1 MASRKLAQNFFPFPF
16 LFYIFLEKLHRGT
29 SLLNKGRFKHRIS
42 VVEDAGEFG
51 KADFILL
58 LEKGVITGC
67 SHNEDHK
74 ISNHIFSTLL
84 EYEYE
89 VNAKQEVS
97 VRRGLLVLDPK
108 TALPEKTKI
117 SNRKK
122 TVTKYL

>member
-1 MASRKLAQNFFPFPF
+1 M
-16 LFYIFLEKLHRGT
+16 
-29 SLLNKGRFKHRIS
+29 
-42 VVEDAGEFG
+42 EDAGEFG

-74 ISNHIFSTLL
+74 ISNHILSTLL

-97 VRRGLLVLDPK
+97 VRRGLLAFDPK
-108 TALPEKTKI
+108 TVLPEKMKI

-122 TVTKYL
+122 TVTKHLQKNPENGNKISIGAACEKTWIA

>member
-1 MASRKLAQNFFPFPF
+1 M
-16 LFYIFLEKLHRGT
+16 EH
-29 SLLNKGRFKHRIS
+29 
-42 VVEDAGEFG
+42 AGEFG

-58 LEKGVITGC
+58 LEKGVISGC
-67 SHNEDHK
+67 WHNEAHK
-74 ISNHIFSTLL
+74 ISYHIISTLL